1 MTKGLILPM
10 LTGNTLIDIL
20 KDQAKSLMFTKNKVE
35 LEVGDPKRKVF
46 LEPLWLLN
54 ANPTQ
59 IDFQLRT
66 FISASEMQT
75 LLADIKQAQI
85 DITEMALQIAGSGL
99 QLRPDDFLAGLK
111 NGSLAYNKETK
122 EVSQNG
128 VVIYKAQ
135 PKTEPVTEPQPITE
149 SDEDHTLGDHYMGG
163 QPTFTLPPMTLEE
176 LQAEPMTTVEA
187 TIAQTFPSNQLVE
200 KYGGPMTL
208 EKIQAVQVQLEVNNI
223 PRKSKRTK
231 AVQDKIDELSQPEV
245 APKPKKTTAKKKAE
259 AIVDAP
265 TKPKRTRKPAS
276 DA

>member
-1 MTKGLILPM
+1 MNKGLVLPM
-10 LTGNTLIDIL
+10 LTGDSLIDIL
-20 KDQAKSLMFTKNKVE
+20 KDQAKSLIFTKNKVE

-66 FISASEMQT
+66 FVSASEMKT

-99 QLRPDDFLAGLK
+99 QLQSDDFLAGLK

-135 PKTEPVTEPQPITE
+135 PKTEPME
-149 SDEDHTLGDHYMGG
+149 
-163 QPTFTLPPMTLEE
+163 
-176 LQAEPMTTVEA
+176 TVEA

-208 EKIQAVQVQLEVNNI
+208 EKIQAAQVQLEGGSGIASPV
-223 PRKSKRTK
+223 STT
-231 AVQDKIDELSQPEV
+231 
-245 APKPKKTTAKKKAE
+245 KPKKTTAKKKAE
-259 AIVDAP
+259 TILVNATEAV
-265 TKPKRTRKPAS
+265 TRTSQKEGI
-276 DA
+276 